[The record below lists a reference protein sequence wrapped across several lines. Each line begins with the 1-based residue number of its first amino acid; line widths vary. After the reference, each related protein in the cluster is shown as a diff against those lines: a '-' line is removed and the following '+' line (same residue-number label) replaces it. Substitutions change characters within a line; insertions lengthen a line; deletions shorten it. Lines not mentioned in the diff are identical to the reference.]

1 MLSVGLCVG
10 RKLRFDFIYMVLLNI
25 TMYAFTSFVE
35 LMEVFPVELLTDID
49 SKHLVVQYMA
59 QIVKVHGS
67 QLLEHDPL
75 EVLLHHLLFKNNV
88 SYDSFL
94 TEFEQHFDQLS
105 RVLEVLDVLDD
116 VVLHAKIQEPGLLP

>member
-1 MLSVGLCVG
+1 
-10 RKLRFDFIYMVLLNI
+10 MVLLNI
-25 TMYAFTSFVE
+25 TMYAFTSFVK
-35 LMEVFPVELLTDID
+35 LMEVFLVELLTDID